1 MGKKIIKFEA
11 DWCMP
16 CKVLTNILK
25 DKEFKDIEIKAIN
38 IEDDS
43 SFELVQQYQIR
54 NIPTLFYYQNDEL
67 IGKSVGLQTKEKILE
82 IFEKNNT
89 VE

>member
-16 CKVLTNILK
+16 CKVLTNILN

-54 NIPTLFYYQNDEL
+54 SIPTLFYYQDDKL
-67 IGKSVGLQTKEKILE
+67 IGKSIGLQTKEKILE

>member
-54 NIPTLFYYQNDEL
+54 NIPTLFYYQDDEL

>member
-54 NIPTLFYYQNDEL
+54 NIPTLFYYQDDEL
-67 IGKSVGLQTKEKILE
+67 IGKSIGLQTKEKILE

>member
-1 MGKKIIKFEA
+1 MGRKIVKFEA

-16 CKVLTNILK
+16 CKVLTNLLNDK
-25 DKEFKDIEIKAIN
+25 DFKGIEIKVID
-38 IEDDS
+38 IEEDVN
-43 SFELVQQYQIR
+43 FELVQEYQVR
-54 NIPTLFYYQNDEL
+54 SIPTLFYYQDDKL
-67 IGKSVGLQTKEKILE
+67 IGKTIGLQTKEEILK

>member
-43 SFELVQQYQIR
+43 SFELVQQYQVR
-54 NIPTLFYYQNDEL
+54 NIPTLFYYQDGEL
-67 IGKSVGLQTKEKILE
+67 IGKSIGLQTKEKILE

>member
-16 CKVLTNILK
+16 CKVLTTILN

-54 NIPTLFYYQNDEL
+54 SVPTLFYYQNDEL
-67 IGKSVGLQTKEKILE
+67 IGKSIGLQTKEKILE
-82 IFEKNNT
+82 IFEKNST
-89 VE
+89 IE

>member
-54 NIPTLFYYQNDEL
+54 NIPTLFYYQDDEL
-67 IGKSVGLQTKEKILE
+67 IGKSVGLQTIEKILE

>member
-25 DKEFKDIEIKAIN
+25 DKEFKDIEIQAIN
-38 IEDDS
+38 IEGDS

-54 NIPTLFYYQNDEL
+54 SVPTLFYYQDGEL
-67 IGKSVGLQTKEKILE
+67 IGKSIGLQTKEKILE

>member
-25 DKEFKDIEIKAIN
+25 DKEFKDIEIKEIN

-43 SFELVQQYQIR
+43 SFELVQQYQVR
-54 NIPTLFYYQNDEL
+54 NIPTLFYYQDDEL
-67 IGKSVGLQTKEKILE
+67 IGKSIGLQTKEKILE

>member
-1 MGKKIIKFEA
+1 MGKKIVKFEA

-16 CKVLTNILK
+16 CKVLTNLLNDK
-25 DKEFKDIEIKAIN
+25 DFNDIKIKVIDIE
-38 IEDDS
+38 EDANL
-43 SFELVQQYQIR
+43 ELVQEYQVR
-54 NIPTLFYYQNDEL
+54 SIPTLFYYQDGKL
-67 IGKSVGLQTKEKILE
+67 IGKTIGLQTKEKILE

>member
-43 SFELVQQYQIR
+43 SFELVQQYQVR
-54 NIPTLFYYQNDEL
+54 NIPTLFYYQDDEL
-67 IGKSVGLQTKEKILE
+67 IGKSIGLQTKEKILE